1 MSKPFNRQSV
11 IKEFLGKIIRAIG
24 KRKGSAAAKKV
35 MQSPEMK
42 KIVQKSKELA
52 DEMEISLRKKAKK
65 DPDYWNTILKAYLAQ
80 K

>member
-65 DPDYWNTILKAYLAQ
+65 DPDYWNPILKAYLAQ